1 MRLERRRKKVERR
14 RAVRK
19 RIRRRVHGTAERPR
33 LSVFRSNRHLHLQLI
48 DDWDGRTV
56 ASLSTEENAFQ
67 DEGFS
72 HGGTVPAAVAA
83 GTLLAERA
91 KEAGVTRAVFDRGG
105 YDYHGR
111 VKAAAE
117 AAREAGLEF

>member
-1 MRLERRRKKVERR
+1 MRLERRKKKVERR
-14 RAVRK
+14 QAVRK
-19 RIRRRVHGTAERPR
+19 RIRRRIHGTAERPR

-48 DDWDGRTV
+48 DDWQGHTL
-56 ASLSTEENAFQ
+56 ASLSTEEKAFKE
-67 DEGFS
+67 EGFS
-72 HGGTVPAAVAA
+72 HGGTVPAAAAA
-83 GTLLAERA
+83 GRLLAERA
-91 KEAGVTRAVFDRGG
+91 KGAGVRRVVFDRGG